1 MGHAVP
7 ATLMTLESDLNVRR
21 VKLTLLLLFFFG
33 FPCAGIVYFWRDMH
47 TKIEANSQAQGE
59 QIAVRA
65 MTADSAALK
74 NISSPMFAEKPELAA
89 FLDQRS
95 GWGPFIKLE
104 NITTRKSWAGER
116 EDRMWQFVRFNGTAQ
131 FKSGPK
137 NLEWVVC
144 RVYIDSNWMLDDMK
158 LAQEGKK

>member
-1 MGHAVP
+1 
-7 ATLMTLESDLNVRR
+7 MTPEADLRTRR

-47 TKIEANSQAQGE
+47 NKIESNSQGQGE

-65 MTADSAALK
+65 MTSDEAALK
-74 NISSPMFAEKPELAA
+74 LISSPAFSEKPELKA
-89 FLDQRS
+89 FLDQR
-95 GWGPFIKLE
+95 GEWGPFVKLE
-104 NITTRKSWAGER
+104 NLKTKKSWAGER
-116 EDRMWQFVRFNGTAQ
+116 GDQMWQFVRFNGTAQ

-144 RVYIDSNWMLDDMK
+144 RVYIDSKWMLDDMK
-158 LAQEGKK
+158 LAQEAKK